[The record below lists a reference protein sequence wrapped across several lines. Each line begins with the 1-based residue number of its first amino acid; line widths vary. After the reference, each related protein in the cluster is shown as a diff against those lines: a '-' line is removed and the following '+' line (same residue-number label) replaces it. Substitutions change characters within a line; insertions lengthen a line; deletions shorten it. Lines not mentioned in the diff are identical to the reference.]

1 MLRLFS
7 VRFNKFGAYTA
18 LAIAPILLIGSA
30 TLSKPHPSLA
40 QSSAAQSS
48 ASNAATFTLPN
59 QVDKGT
65 TVRIDGSSS
74 LQTINTT
81 LKQRFEQQ
89 FNGTKVELSE
99 AGSEAALQALIDEQV
114 DLVGMGRVLTAEEKA
129 QGLVEVPLAR
139 HKIAIVV
146 SPENSFSGD
155 LTVEQFGQLFR
166 GEIQDWSELGG
177 SAGAI
182 RFVDRPEVSDTRQ
195 AFKNYPVFQGAPFQ
209 TGSNAAVVEADQ
221 TDAVVKALGE
231 DGLGY
236 AIVDQVTDRSDVR
249 ILSMH
254 EVLPT
259 DARYP
264 FSQPLTYV
272 YKGPEPNLAVQS
284 FLGYATAA
292 ENQSLVD
299 SSSWAGGAAEGDRAA
314 DGSAADGSA
323 ADGSATDATAGGVAA
338 GGVAAGGVAGSAD
351 GSATA
356 GADGTAGT
364 TGDSADAGVAG
375 RDGFDGNA
383 EGLGDPTGRVT
394 GDADD
399 ASGRAGNF
407 RWWPWLLL
415 PLLAGGL
422 WWLLGRGGGGGGGA
436 IAPAAAGVD
445 KSRLILTPRN
455 CKTAYAYWEL
465 SDRDQRYLNASSNR
479 SLSLRLYETL
489 ADARG
494 VGASRNLIQ
503 QVNCADNAQDQ
514 HLSIP
519 VDDRDYFVELG
530 VENDGEWTVLERSDS
545 VRVPSCQSS
554 QGSFPGIGSANVP
567 SKTAPGKTASVVP
580 LSKTAAAKTT
590 AAKNIASKT
599 TASKTNAAVA
609 TGLAGAAGA
618 AGVAAMGKQRA
629 QASRQQVLNGA
640 TQGASV
646 TPSQI
651 ILVPRN
657 QSDAYVYWEVDP
669 ARHKALRESGGQ
681 TLKLRIH
688 DVTNIDMDTQ
698 APLGTQE
705 YICDE
710 HSQDKQVSLPNGD
723 RDYLADLGY
732 ETPDGRWLRLARSL
746 PVRPSSHSVSV

>member
-1 MLRLFS
+1 MLRLSS

-30 TLSKPHPSLA
+30 TLSKPHPSIA
-40 QSSAAQSS
+40 QSSAGS
-48 ASNAATFTLPN
+48 AAMFTLPN
-59 QVDKGT
+59 QVNKGT

-89 FNGTKVELSE
+89 FKGTKVELSE

-114 DLVGMGRVLTAEEKA
+114 DLVGMGRALTAEEKT

-209 TGSNAAVVEADQ
+209 TGSNAAVVDADQ

-299 SSSWAGGAAEGDRAA
+299 SSSWAGGAA

-338 GGVAAGGVAGSAD
+338 GGVAGSAD

-364 TGDSADAGVAG
+364 TAGTTGDSADAGVAG
-375 RDGFDGNA
+375 GDGFDGNA

-422 WWLLGRGGGGGGGA
+422 WWLLGRGGGGGGA

-445 KSRLILTPRN
+445 KSRLILTPRD

-479 SLSLRLYETL
+479 ALSLRLYEDL
-489 ADARG
+489 VDATVGRG
-494 VGASRNLIQ
+494 SSRNLIK
-503 QVNCADNAQDQ
+503 QVNCSDNGHDQ
-514 HLSIP
+514 HFNIP
-519 VDDRDYFVELG
+519 IDDRDYFVELG
-530 VENDGEWTVLERSDS
+530 VENDGEWTVLDRSDS

-554 QGSFPGIGSANVP
+554 QGSFSGIGSATVP
-567 SKTAPGKTASVVP
+567 GKIVPGKTASVVP
-580 LSKTAAAKTT
+580 LSKTAVSKTT

-599 TASKTNAAVA
+599 PASKTPASKTNAAVA
-609 TGLAGAAGA
+609 TGLAGAAAGA
-618 AGVAAMGKQRA
+618 AGVAAMGTQRA

-640 TQGASV
+640 APGESV

-657 QSDAYVYWEVDP
+657 QSDAYVYWEVAP
-669 ARHKALRESGGQ
+669 ARHQALRASGGR

-710 HSQDKQVSLPNGD
+710 HSQDKQVSLPNSD

-732 ETPDGRWLRLARSL
+732 ETTDGRWLRLARSL
-746 PVRPSSHSVSV
+746 SVRPSSHSVSV